1 MRQGLTRALWRAGLG
16 AGVLLLLALLVGAG
30 AYHLTGDRGH
40 LTGDRGLARAASWPA
55 AAEAVRDLAIPRPP
69 PLPAPAKP
77 RARPS
82 AEPEALARIV
92 PVTPPSAADVHAV
105 PRALS
110 MTDNRPP
117 DLAAGDRVTV
127 SVSFYYCE
135 NSEGTPL
142 GDGGRFCGVMR
153 DGSFVYPGAAA
164 CHVAYLGQ
172 LFRIEGDAA
181 GLTYRCTD
189 TGSAVS
195 GQKRDIW
202 FQTSAEGW
210 HWQLKI
216 GRTAVI
222 EILP

>member
-1 MRQGLTRALWRAGLG
+1 MRQRLTRVLWRAGVG
-16 AGVLLLLALLVGAG
+16 ASALLLLALLVGAG
-30 AYHLTGDRGH
+30 AYQLAGDRGP
-40 LTGDRGLARAASWPA
+40 ARAASWPA
-55 AAEAVRDLAIPRPP
+55 AAEVVRDLAVPRPP
-69 PLPAPAKP
+69 PLPAPARL

-92 PVTPPSAADVHAV
+92 PMTPPSEADVHAL

-110 MTDNRPP
+110 IADSRPP
-117 DLAAGDRVTV
+117 DLTAGDRVTG

-135 NSEGTPL
+135 HSEGSPR
-142 GDGGRFCGVMR
+142 GDGGGFCGVMR

-172 LFRIEGDAA
+172 LFRIEGDPA

-189 TGSAVS
+189 TGSAIR
-195 GQKRDIW
+195 GQQRDIW

-216 GRTAVI
+216 GRTAAI